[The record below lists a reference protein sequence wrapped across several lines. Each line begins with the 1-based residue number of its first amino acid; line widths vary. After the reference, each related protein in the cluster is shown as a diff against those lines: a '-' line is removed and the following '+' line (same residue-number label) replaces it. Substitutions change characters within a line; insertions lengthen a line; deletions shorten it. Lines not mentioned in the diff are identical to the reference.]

1 MKKFLLFVAAIAT
14 FVGCCN
20 CNKQETAREFDKFNS
35 VVYEL
40 NIRQATEEGTF
51 AAAEKYLPELKEM
64 GVDIVWLMPISPIG
78 VDGRKGSLGSYY
90 SIIDYKAV
98 NPEFGTM
105 EDFQSFLATAH
116 DLGLKVILD
125 WVANHTSR
133 DANWWKEGKTDWY
146 VMDESTGLPI
156 VEYDWTDIAKL
167 NYKNEDMRNAMIDA
181 LKFWVELGLDGYRC
195 DVAMNVPGDFW
206 KRAWEEVRAINPDV
220 YLLAEGEEQ
229 WLHESGFEATYAWEL
244 HHIFNAMAKGGS
256 ETKNVAGD
264 GTIKTD
270 AKSVADLKEYL
281 ERDDVKYPAPA
292 MRLMFTSNHDE
303 NSWAGTEFERMGDA
317 HKTFAA
323 LTFVLPKSQPLLYT
337 GQEIGLNRR
346 LAFFEKDSVVEL
358 VDLEYGKEYRDFYKG
373 LIAFR
378 HNNSALAAGANVAPM
393 VYVENAPE
401 SVLAFSRENEQNKVL
416 CFFNFSAEPQTLTLT
431 EAEAG
436 EYNCLCGKQMIYKAG
451 DVVELEPWAYMLLAR

>member
-1 MKKFLLFVAAIAT
+1 MKKFLALVAFVAT
-14 FVGCCN
+14 LVGCVAPVE
-20 CNKQETAREFDKFNS
+20 KAAEFDKFNS

-51 AAAEKYLPELKEM
+51 AAAEKYLPELKNM

-78 VDGRKGSLGSYY
+78 VDARKGTLGSYY
-90 SIIDYKAV
+90 SIIDCKAI

-105 EDFQSFLATAH
+105 EDFDKFLATAH
-116 DLGLKVILD
+116 DLGLKVIID

-133 DANWWKEGKTDWY
+133 DAQWWKEGKKEWY
-146 VMDESTGLPI
+146 IMDENNEFPI
-156 VEYDWTDIAKL
+156 VMYDWTDIAQL
-167 NYKNEDMRNAMIDA
+167 NYENQDMRAAMLDA
-181 LKFWVELGLDGYRC
+181 LKFWIEKGVDGYRC

-206 KRAWEEVRAINPDV
+206 AEAWKQVREINPDV

-292 MRLMFTSNHDE
+292 MRLMFTSYHDE
-303 NSWAGTEFERMGDA
+303 NSLAGTEFERMGDA

-323 LTFVLPKSQPLLYT
+323 LTFVLPKSQPLIYT

-346 LAFFEKDSVVEL
+346 LAFFEKDSVKEL
-358 VDLEYGKEYRDFYKG
+358 VDLEYGKEYRDFYKS
-373 LIAFR
+373 LCSFR
-378 HNNSALAAGANVAPM
+378 HNNSALAAGENVAPM
-393 VYVENAPE
+393 VFVEGASEN
-401 SVLAFSRENEQNKVL
+401 VLAFTRANEENTVF
-416 CFFNFSAEPQTLTLT
+416 CIFNFSAEPASLTIT

-436 EYNCLCGKQMIYKAG
+436 DYACICGQTKSFKAG
-451 DVVELEPWAYMLLAR
+451 DVVELEPWGYMLLNK